1 MSANDKIYDILLSE
15 LEEID
20 PDFLTTEEKIARID
34 GETIA
39 EVLAG
44 AMIDAFTERIEELF
58 NTIEMEFTAIKEES
72 L

>member
-1 MSANDKIYDILLSE
+1 MSASDKIYDILLSE

-34 GETIA
+34 CETIA
-39 EVLAG
+39 EILAG
-44 AMIDAFTERIEELF
+44 PIIDAFTERIEELF